1 MSSEDRYLR
10 RKALVPVLDG
20 WFTNHNLIWPS
31 LLPIRILLLTFLN
44 SRVFR
49 CSILDRLGLGSRFS
63 SLGFSL
69 SDRSWKR
76 KKWGEFWL
84 ALVFSFSVVSF
95 LSSGVCGSWLVV
107 FAEDLDF
114 KERKWVEKR
123 NLVLFCFDLIWFSTL
138 QSLHCLISQFQGFEV
153 FFLVLGQLSSSSS
166 VRNLIVFLSWRWRS
180 VERKLDCSDSWGKMN
195 LFDGCVYASVF
206 PSFTFQHFLGNQ
218 MVQII

>member
-44 SRVFR
+44 SGVFR

-123 NLVLFCFDLIWFSTL
+123 NLVLFCFDLIWFGFLVCRACIFLFLNSRVLRFSFWFLVSWVRRL
-138 QSLHCLISQFQGFEV
+138 QSGIWLCFCRGGE
-153 FFLVLGQLSSSSS
+153 G
-166 VRNLIVFLSWRWRS
+166 
-180 VERKLDCSDSWGKMN
+180 
-195 LFDGCVYASVF
+195 A
-206 PSFTFQHFLGNQ
+206 
-218 MVQII
+218 